1 MLALGEQAGVGVL
14 PLVAAGAAEALGYV
28 GAGLLPGVQ
37 ALRRLPATLLA
48 RK

>member
-1 MLALGEQAGVGVL
+1 L
-14 PLVAAGAAEALGYV
+14 PLVAAAGAVGALGYV
-28 GAGLLPGVQ
+28 GAGLLLGVQ